1 MAEIKNELIVLLN
14 KALEMEHAS
23 RIQYLA
29 HAELIKGI
37 DAEPIIERLKE
48 IASDE
53 GKHEGIFRD
62 LIGNYLD
69 GQPSMGIAKTHEA
82 KERMEILTINLAGEK
97 EAINFYKTIYKK
109 VIENK
114 EKLPYV
120 YETLEHQI
128 RHVIIEEQEH
138 LAELNVL
145 IGT

>member
-1 MAEIKNELIVLLN
+1 MADIKSELIVMLN
-14 KALEMEHAS
+14 QALEMEHAS

-29 HAELIKGI
+29 HADLIQGS

-62 LIGNYLD
+62 LIGNYLN
-69 GQPSMGIAKTHEA
+69 GEPSMAIAKTHKA
-82 KERMEILTINLAGEK
+82 KERMNILTINLAGEK
-97 EAINFYKTIYKK
+97 EAIDFYKTIYKK
-109 VIENK
+109 TIENK

-128 RHVIIEEQEH
+128 RHVIIDEQEH
-138 LAELNVL
+138 LAELTVL
-145 IGT
+145 IGG

>member
-1 MAEIKNELIVLLN
+1 MAEIKNELIVMLN
-14 KALEMEHAS
+14 HALEMEHAS

-29 HAELIKGI
+29 HAKQIKGV
-37 DAEPIIERLKE
+37 DAEPLIARLKE

-69 GQPSMGIAKTHEA
+69 GVPSMGMDKTHPA
-82 KERMEILTINLAGEK
+82 KERMKILTINIAGEK
-97 EAINFYKTIYKK
+97 EAIDFYKTIYKK

-128 RHVIIEEQEH
+128 RHVIIEEQQH
-138 LAELNVL
+138 LAELSVL
-145 IGT
+145 IG